1 MSTTVTSNMMA
12 VQPFARTG
20 YGHALMDGMIRQ
32 HKLNF
37 DYGLDA
43 NLGPTDEA
51 VQLLREQRNTQ
62 RSEARKHTD
71 TGNLLYNGISDYN
84 NTFFSDKRKI

>member
-1 MSTTVTSNMMA
+1 
-12 VQPFARTG
+12 
-20 YGHALMDGMIRQ
+20 MDGMIRQ